1 MEEPQKIKDKTTVWS
16 RNPTS
21 GCILEGKENTILR
34 VIFNPMFIAVLI
46 IAKKWKLPKYLSMDR
61 WMHKENVVCIHTHT
75 HKHTH
80 AHIMEYFS
88 SIKEGNPDI
97 SYNMNKTWECY
108 AKWHKPN
115 REK

>member
-1 MEEPQKIKDKTTVWS
+1 
-16 RNPTS
+16 
-21 GCILEGKENTILR
+21 
-34 VIFNPMFIAVLI
+34 MFIAVLI

-97 SYNMNKTWECY
+97 WKNMVESQGYYTK
-108 AKWHKPN
+108 
-115 REK
+115 